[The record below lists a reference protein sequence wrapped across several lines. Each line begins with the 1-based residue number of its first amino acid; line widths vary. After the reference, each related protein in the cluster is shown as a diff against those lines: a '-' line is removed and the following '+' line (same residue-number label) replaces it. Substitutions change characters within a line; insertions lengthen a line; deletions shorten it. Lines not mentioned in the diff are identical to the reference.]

1 GLPKSIRVDNAG
13 SYKNVEYS
21 PMEYYKNIKG
31 KKKLS
36 KDEKIAKR
44 MIESGDMGLYRN
56 IGLEYHFTIPGNPE
70 SKSIEAFWN
79 YAFSPFEK
87 HFPSWCGNSFE
98 NRPDNLKNYENKVLV
113 RKHASLFPTWN
124 DFCDKL
130 DIFVRYYNS
139 KPRKSLTTVD
149 GELLSPLEVYN
160 QVEHIIPNK
169 IELITKMKYPYIEMR
184 VVQRSMIEKN
194 GILYWHPIFASM
206 IGKKIGIYYDE
217 KNLKELTI
225 CNERGQINDEPA
237 TAINPGL
244 QSGDT
249 LKEMIENHRRAKIG
263 QLCYLSLCDL
273 PKAQKIEKMLKVIS
287 TELLPLSNT
296 KEAETEI
303 KYLNFDEALDSIA
316 SSDTSELIENT
327 ASENE
332 PNDADKELM
341 NSIKEHIAGMF
352 NEP

>member
-1 GLPKSIRVDNAG
+1 
-13 SYKNVEYS
+13 
-21 PMEYYKNIKG
+21 
-31 KKKLS
+31 
-36 KDEKIAKR
+36 
-44 MIESGDMGLYRN
+44 
-56 IGLEYHFTIPGNPE
+56 
-70 SKSIEAFWN
+70 
-79 YAFSPFEK
+79 
-87 HFPSWCGNSFE
+87 
-98 NRPDNLKNYENKVLV
+98 
-113 RKHASLFPTWN
+113 
-124 DFCDKL
+124 
-130 DIFVRYYNS
+130 
-139 KPRKSLTTVD
+139 
-149 GELLSPLEVYN
+149 
-160 QVEHIIPNK
+160 
-169 IELITKMKYPYIEMR
+169 
-184 VVQRSMIEKN
+184 MIEKN